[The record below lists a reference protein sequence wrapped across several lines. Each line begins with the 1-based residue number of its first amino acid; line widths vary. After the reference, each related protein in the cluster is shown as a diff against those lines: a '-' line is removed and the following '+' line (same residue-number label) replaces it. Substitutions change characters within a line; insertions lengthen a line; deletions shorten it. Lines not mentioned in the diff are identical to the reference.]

1 MKVSLPYD
9 PTWKALYWAKKNC
22 PSYITNYASYGN
34 DSCGNDRT
42 VIHYCFGNERD
53 VVAFTMK
60 WM

>member
-9 PTWKALYWAKKNC
+9 VKWEALYWAKKNC

-34 DSCGNDRT
+34 DRT

-53 VVAFTMK
+53 VVAFTLR
-60 WM
+60 WS